1 MSYSSVKRGTFN
13 LTKKQ
18 QTKHFKLT
26 VNAVKCLRRLL
37 KTALKHLHAQYKKF
51 NYLSH
56 CVGFNFIN

>member
-18 QTKHFKLT
+18 QNKTLQ
-26 VNAVKCLRRLL
+26 VNSKCSQMFE
-37 KTALKHLHAQYKKF
+37 KTSLKHLHAQYKKF